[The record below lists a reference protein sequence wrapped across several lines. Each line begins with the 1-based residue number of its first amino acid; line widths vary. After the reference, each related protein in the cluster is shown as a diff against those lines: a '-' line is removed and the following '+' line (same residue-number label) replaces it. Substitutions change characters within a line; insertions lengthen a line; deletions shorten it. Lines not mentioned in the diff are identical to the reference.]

1 MCNVVMTSDNAG
13 LTRSQEPG
21 AGQRS
26 NSHQDV
32 PRSDTADTLPA
43 PSPGPSTHFSYI
55 KYQSVIVIIIHPAAQ
70 YKKVLC
76 GVAIL
81 CNVDTTMC
89 LIMLSNF
96 L

>member
-1 MCNVVMTSDNAG
+1 MTSDNDE
-13 LTRSQEPG
+13 LTRTRSQGLPG

-32 PRSDTADTLPA
+32 PRSDTADTLPG
-43 PSPGPSTHFSYI
+43 PGTHFSYI

-70 YKKVLC
+70 HKEVLC
-76 GVAIL
+76 GVAML
-81 CNVDTTMC
+81 CKVDTTMC